1 MPLDTVRDHPDLS
14 ADLKDDL
21 QDIKGA
27 TFRRYVSSWVRI
39 LPSTSQSFAHGL
51 GDFPHVVDVQQATDA
66 QGSSMV
72 VAADVTTTKTATS
85 VSVTRG
91 AVTGGLFYRVRA
103 F

>member
-1 MPLDTVRDHPDLS
+1 MPLDTVRDHHDLP
-14 ADLKDDL
+14 ADLRDDL

-27 TFRRYVSSWVRI
+27 AFRRYVSPWVRI
-39 LPSTSQSFAHGL
+39 VPGASQSFAHGL

-66 QGSSMV
+66 QGGSMV
-72 VAADVTTTKTATS
+72 AATDVTTTKTATS

-91 AVTGGLFYRVRA
+91 AVTGVLFYRVRA